1 MALAKL
7 QPKSLT
13 TNRRGKPSS
22 ADIACAA
29 LSGLMLTA
37 SFPPL
42 DLSWLAWF
50 ALIPL
55 LIRLRGVSPRAA
67 FKLGLIT
74 GFFHSITLLYWIVV
88 VLSHYGNINILIS
101 IGPFALLC
109 LYMSIYPAVFSTII
123 LPFQNRRVAAL
134 AVPATWVSLEY
145 LRSILFTGFPW
156 CLMGYSQYSNLT
168 LIQISDIFGVYGISF
183 IIVHT
188 NVVIQLLILSSSRT
202 IKSLRLEISTA
213 CILLGATILYGQYQ
227 LSGNPDM
234 EATPVYLRTAIVQ
247 PNIDQSVKWDPTYRE
262 KTMSVL
268 KRLTLSLVCDSPEL
282 IIWPETAVPFFFQNS
297 REYTPAVRT
306 LSEKTGA
313 SLLFGSP
320 AYTKTDLEVSYL
332 NRAYLINPEGKNLQ
346 YYDKNHLVPFGEY
359 VPLKR
364 FLFFIN
370 RLVPSAGDFIHGKT
384 IKPLNDK
391 GQSLGVLICF
401 EAIFPEIARTLA
413 KEGANLI
420 VNMTNDAW
428 FGKTSAPY
436 QHLAMTVFRAVETRI
451 SVVRAAN
458 TGISAFIDSRGRIL
472 KKGGLFTEET
482 LTHSVRINK
491 RHMSLYTRFGDI
503 FALSTLVL
511 ALTILMSLLIK
522 RKLHTKNGI
531 FSKDEKPD
539 DGPGLF

>member
-1 MALAKL
+1 MTPEKL
-7 QPKSLT
+7 QPESLT
-13 TNRRGKPSS
+13 TNRCGRTRS
-22 ADIACAA
+22 ADIVCAA

-50 ALIPL
+50 SLIPL
-55 LIRLRGVSPRAA
+55 LIRLRRISPGAA

-88 VLSHYGNINILIS
+88 VLSHYGNIDILIS

-109 LYMSIYPAVFSTII
+109 LYMSIYPAIFSAII
-123 LPFQNRRVAAL
+123 LPFQNRAIAAL
-134 AVPATWVSLEY
+134 AVPAVWVSLEY

-156 CLMGYSQYSNLT
+156 CLIGYSQYSNLA
-168 LIQISDIFGVYGISF
+168 LIQIADIFGVYGISF
-183 IIVHT
+183 IIVHI
-188 NVVIQLLILSSSRT
+188 NVIIQLLILSSSRT
-202 IKSLRLEISTA
+202 IKSLRLDISTA
-213 CILLGATILYGQYQ
+213 CILLGATIFYGQYQ
-227 LSGNPDM
+227 LSCDP
-234 EATPVYLRTAIVQ
+234 EKKTTPVHLRTAIVQ
-247 PNIDQSVKWDPTYRE
+247 PNIDQSVKWDPTYRRE
-262 KTMSVL
+262 TMSVL
-268 KRLTLSLVCDSPEL
+268 KRLTLSLVYDSPEL

-297 REYTPAVRT
+297 REYAPAVRA

-320 AYTKTDLEVSYL
+320 AYTKTDLGVSYL
-332 NRAYLINPEGKNLQ
+332 NRAYLINPEGKSPQ

-364 FLFFIN
+364 FLFFIS
-370 RLVPSAGDFIHGKT
+370 RLVPSAGDFIHGET

-391 GQSLGVLICF
+391 GRYLGVLICF

-413 KEGANLI
+413 KKGANMI
-420 VNMTNDAW
+420 VNITNDAW
-428 FGKTSAPY
+428 FGETSAPY

-451 SVVRAAN
+451 PVVRAAN

-482 LTHSVRINK
+482 LTHSVKINK

-503 FALSTLVL
+503 FALSTVVL
-511 ALTILMSLLIK
+511 TLTILMSLLIK
-522 RKLHTKNGI
+522 RKLDTKNGI
-531 FSKDEKPD
+531 FSKKEKPG